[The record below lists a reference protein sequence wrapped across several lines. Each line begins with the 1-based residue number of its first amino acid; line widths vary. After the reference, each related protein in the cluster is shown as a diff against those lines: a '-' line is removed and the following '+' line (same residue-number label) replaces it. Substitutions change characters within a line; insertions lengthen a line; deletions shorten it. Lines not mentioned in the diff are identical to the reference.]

1 MLCEEYPNT
10 QQDIVELMLPYL
22 RKHKVKYKGFI
33 FPVR

>member
-22 RKHKVKYKGFI
+22 RKHKSTKGSFSQ
-33 FPVR
+33 